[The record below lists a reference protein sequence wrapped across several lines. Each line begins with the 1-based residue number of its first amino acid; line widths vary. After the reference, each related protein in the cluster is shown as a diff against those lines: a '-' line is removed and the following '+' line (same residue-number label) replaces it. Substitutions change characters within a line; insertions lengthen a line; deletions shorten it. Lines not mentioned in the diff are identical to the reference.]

1 MAQAAQNPVVQQ
13 KVIIPNKYGEKLVG
27 ILHETGSVE
36 IVILCHGFQSSKEY
50 NVMVNLAVSLGNEG
64 ISAFRFDFAGNGESE
79 GTFQFANYYREVD
92 DLHAVIQHFSGAKRV
107 ISAIVGH
114 SKGGNVVLL
123 YPSKYHDIHTV
134 VNLSGRYDLKKGIEE
149 RLGKDFMQR
158 IKEDGFVDIK
168 NKTGSV
174 DFRVTEE
181 SLLERLSTNMHEACL
196 QIDKECRVLTVHGSA
211 DEVIPVQDA
220 LEFAKIM
227 PNHKLH
233 VVEGADHGYT
243 SYQAELVPVVLNFIK
258 SALQQDKG
266 NHSSTRTLKM
276 AQAAQNPVVQQKV
289 IIPNKYGEK
298 LVGILHE
305 TGSLEIVILCHG
317 AQCTKEYSIM
327 VNLAVSLGNEGIS
340 AFRFDFS
347 GNGESEGSSQ
357 SSSFWKEV
365 DDLHAVIQHFSG
377 ANRVIS
383 AILGH
388 SKGGCVVLLYAS
400 KYHDIHTV
408 VNVSG
413 RYDLQRGIEERLGKD
428 FMQRIK
434 EDGFID
440 VKNKTGGVDYRVTEE
455 SLLEHFSTNMHDA
468 CLQIDKE
475 CRVLT
480 VHGSADEINPV
491 QDALEFAKIIPN
503 HKLHIIEGADHGY
516 TAYQAELISVVLNF
530 IKAALQQ
537 DKGATS

>member
-134 VNLSGRYDLKKGIEE
+134 VNLSGRYDLKKGLEE

-266 NHSSTRTLKM
+266 T
-276 AQAAQNPVVQQKV
+276 
-289 IIPNKYGEK
+289 
-298 LVGILHE
+298 
-305 TGSLEIVILCHG
+305 
-317 AQCTKEYSIM
+317 
-327 VNLAVSLGNEGIS
+327 
-340 AFRFDFS
+340 
-347 GNGESEGSSQ
+347 
-357 SSSFWKEV
+357 
-365 DDLHAVIQHFSG
+365 
-377 ANRVIS
+377 
-383 AILGH
+383 
-388 SKGGCVVLLYAS
+388 
-400 KYHDIHTV
+400 
-408 VNVSG
+408 
-413 RYDLQRGIEERLGKD
+413 
-428 FMQRIK
+428 
-434 EDGFID
+434 
-440 VKNKTGGVDYRVTEE
+440 
-455 SLLEHFSTNMHDA
+455 
-468 CLQIDKE
+468 
-475 CRVLT
+475 
-480 VHGSADEINPV
+480 
-491 QDALEFAKIIPN
+491 
-503 HKLHIIEGADHGY
+503 
-516 TAYQAELISVVLNF
+516 
-530 IKAALQQ
+530 
-537 DKGATS
+537 TS